1 MIMPPSQGF
10 GLQCYASL
18 AFEVFRLVKT
28 SRRGVLRIVSQSVLK
43 NDEVGSKS
51 VRLYCNILIQ
61 TFAGTSPS
69 DSSIND
75 AENDYF
81 QKVARPVKSH
91 VQRSP
96 ATAYPKLFNFGKN
109 SKTIPFLGQSKS
121 TPIALDFMMFT
132 CCSCGQ

>member
-1 MIMPPSQGF
+1 MPPSQGF

-28 SRRGVLRIVSQSVLK
+28 SRRGVLRIVSQSVLR
-43 NDEVGSKS
+43 NEAVGSKS

-61 TFAGTSPS
+61 TFARTSHTRR
-69 DSSIND
+69 DSSMNNAVI
-75 AENDYF
+75 DYF
-81 QKVARPVKSH
+81 QKVARSVKSH
-91 VQRSP
+91 VQPSP
-96 ATAYPKLFNFGKN
+96 AAAYPKLFNFGKN
-109 SKTIPFLGQSKS
+109 SKTISFLGQSIS